1 MRLRLPRVVRRLF
14 ALFTWDRRDQ
24 DMDQEMAFHIQSI
37 TDDLM
42 RSGMNEADAERA
54 ARRRFGSVLQLKE
67 EGHDVRSA
75 RLVENVTRDARHMA
89 RGLRKSPVFT
99 ITVVLTLAV
108 GIGGNTAIFSV
119 VDQLLLRP
127 LPYPQGEQLVTVF
140 ETFAFDTNTVL
151 AGSTQNRVSPA
162 NWLDW
167 QRDNRTLQSLAA
179 WRRTSLTLTG
189 VGDPVRLNALLVSAE
204 FFPLLGV
211 PPLLGRVPSEAD
223 DRPNAP
229 GVAVLSYQLWQQRFG
244 GDGAIVGRVVQVS
257 DRPIE
262 IIGVMPESFRF
273 IYQDT
278 DVWGAYRLDRG
289 QAWRQTSG
297 RFMNVVARLKPDAS
311 IAAARTDLEG
321 IARRLSTLHE
331 FNKNTS
337 VALIPLRE
345 ELTGQ
350 VESSLLV
357 LYAAVGVLLAIACF
371 NVASL
376 LLARASARRREL
388 ALRASLG
395 AGRFAIIRQLLVES
409 LLLAIVGGVLGMFLA
424 RWTLDALMA
433 FAPAD
438 LLRTSALQVDRRVMF
453 YAFGLSIV
461 TGVLVGLV
469 PAIIAARQSL
479 AGALRSSGSSV
490 TQSPRLRQG
499 LVVCQV
505 GMTVILLCG
514 AGLLMQTLF
523 ALESANNGLD
533 RHDVLTLE
541 VGLPG
546 ARYPVE
552 KRVLFYRSAVA
563 ALRALPGVESAA
575 AANSLPVIG
584 GPQGGTVFHRLGTP
598 EVPINERPV
607 TVVRVVTAGFF
618 QALGT
623 PVIRGREFGEA
634 DESVPLPG
642 FIVNQAFVNTH
653 LQGVDPLGV
662 SLSVYMQQEN
672 PHAPIIGVVGDVPEG
687 AVRSAAEPTVYY
699 SHRQFSQANMTLFL
713 RANRPAAQVA
723 SAVAALHRLDPSV
736 AVSRI
741 RTFDDAIA
749 ESLARDRLSAL
760 VSTAFALCAL
770 LLVSLGLYG
779 LLSFMVTERTKE
791 LGIRIALGAHVG
803 RLTRSVIAGGLWLV
817 GIGSALGIAAAIVL
831 LRWLGTLLFGVTPN
845 DLLTYASVLAVLVA
859 VAALASY
866 IPARRAARVEPL
878 VALRQE

>member
-1 MRLRLPRVVRRLF
+1 MRFRPPRVVRRLL
-14 ALFTWDRRDQ
+14 ALLTWERRDQ
-24 DMDQEMAFHIQSI
+24 DMDREMAFHIQSI
-37 TDDLM
+37 KDDLVK
-42 RSGMNEADAERA
+42 SGMNEVEAERA

-67 EGHDVRSA
+67 EGHDVRNGRVA
-75 RLVENVTRDARHMA
+75 ENLLRDARHMA

-99 ITVVLTLAV
+99 ITVVLTLAL
-108 GIGGNTAIFSV
+108 GIGGNTAIFSI

-127 LPYPQGEQLVTVF
+127 LPYPHGEQLVTVF
-140 ETFAFDTNTVL
+140 ETFPFENTVM
-151 AGSTQNRVSPA
+151 AGTRQSRVSPA

-179 WRRTSLTLTG
+179 WRATNVTLTG
-189 VGDPVRLNALLVSAE
+189 IGDPVRLNALLVSAE

-211 PPLLGRVPSEAD
+211 PPLLGRVPSQAD

-229 GVAVLSYQLWQQRFG
+229 GVAVVSYQLWQRRFG
-244 GDGAIVGRVVQVS
+244 GDAAIAGRVVHLN

-278 DVWGAYRLDRG
+278 DLWAAYRLDRA
-289 QAWRQTSG
+289 QAWRETSG
-297 RFMNVVARLKPDAS
+297 RFMNVVARLKPETS
-311 IAAARTDLEG
+311 IAAARTDLEA
-321 IARRLSTLHE
+321 IAQRLSTLYA

-337 VALIPLRE
+337 VALLPLRE

-376 LLARASARRREL
+376 LLARASSRRREL
-388 ALRASLG
+388 ALRSSLG
-395 AGRFAIIRQLLVES
+395 AGQGAIIRQLLVES
-409 LLLAIVGGVLGMFLA
+409 VLLAIAGGVLGMFFA
-424 RWTLDALMA
+424 GWTIDALIA

-438 LLRTSALQVDRRVMF
+438 LLRTSELRVDRRVML

-461 TGVLVGLV
+461 TGVIVGLG
-469 PAIIAARQSL
+469 PALGAARQSL
-479 AGALRSSGSSV
+479 IGSLRSSGASV

-514 AGLLMQTLF
+514 AGLLTQTLF
-523 ALESANNGLD
+523 ALQTADNGLN
-533 RHDVLTLE
+533 RHDVLTME

-546 ARYPVE
+546 ARYPPE
-552 KRVLFYRSAVA
+552 KRVAFYRSAVN
-563 ALRALPGVESAA
+563 ALRALPGVQSAA

-584 GPQGGTVFHRLGTP
+584 GPTGGTIFHRLGTP
-598 EVPINERPV
+598 ELPLNERPV
-607 TVVRVVTAGFF
+607 TVVRVVSAGYFR
-618 QALGT
+618 ALGI
-623 PVIRGREFGEA
+623 PMIRGREFTDA
-634 DESVPLPG
+634 DEAVPVPG
-642 FIVNQAFVNTH
+642 FVVNQAFANTF
-653 LQGVDPLGV
+653 LRDVDPLGA
-662 SLSVYMQQEN
+662 SLSVYMQEEN
-672 PHAPIIGVVGDVPEG
+672 PYTPVIGVVGDVPEG
-687 AVRSAAEPTVYY
+687 AVRNLAEPTVYY
-699 SHRQFSQANMTLFL
+699 SQRQMSQSSMTLFL
-713 RANRPAAQVA
+713 RANRPAALA
-723 SAVAALHRLDPSV
+723 AAAVAAVHELDPSL

-741 RTFDDAIA
+741 RTFDEAIA

-760 VSTAFALCAL
+760 VSSAFALCAL

-779 LLSFMVTERTKE
+779 LLSFLVTERTKE

-817 GIGSALGIAAAIVL
+817 GIGSVLGIAAALLL

-845 DLLTYASVLAVLVA
+845 DLSTYAAVLALLIA

-866 IPARRAARVEPL
+866 LPARRASRVEPL
-878 VALRQE
+878 VALRQD

>member
-1 MRLRLPRVVRRLF
+1 MRFRPPRVVRRLL
-14 ALFTWDRRDQ
+14 ALLTWERRDH
-24 DMDQEMAFHIQSI
+24 DMDREMAFHIQSI
-37 TDDLM
+37 KDDLVK
-42 RSGMNEADAERA
+42 SGMNEVEAERA

-67 EGHDVRSA
+67 EGHDVRNGRVA
-75 RLVENVTRDARHMA
+75 ENLLRDARHMA

-99 ITVVLTLAV
+99 ITVVLTLAL
-108 GIGGNTAIFSV
+108 GIGGNTAIFSI

-127 LPYPQGEQLVTVF
+127 LPYPHGEQLVTVF
-140 ETFAFDTNTVL
+140 ETFPFENTVM
-151 AGSTQNRVSPA
+151 AGTRQSRVSPA

-179 WRRTSLTLTG
+179 WRATNVTLTG
-189 VGDPVRLNALLVSAE
+189 IGDPVRLNALLVSAE

-211 PPLLGRVPSEAD
+211 PPLLGRVPSQAD

-229 GVAVLSYQLWQQRFG
+229 GVAVVSYQLWQRRFG
-244 GDGAIVGRVVQVS
+244 GDAAIAGRVVQLN

-278 DVWGAYRLDRG
+278 DLWAAYRLDRA
-289 QAWRQTSG
+289 QAWRETSG
-297 RFMNVVARLKPDAS
+297 RFMNVVARLKPETS
-311 IAAARTDLEG
+311 IAAARTDLEA
-321 IARRLSTLHE
+321 IAQRLSTLYA

-337 VALIPLRE
+337 VALLPLRE

-376 LLARASARRREL
+376 LLARASSRRREL
-388 ALRASLG
+388 ALRSSLG
-395 AGRFAIIRQLLVES
+395 AGQGAIIRQLLVES
-409 LLLAIVGGVLGMFLA
+409 VLLAIAGGVLGMFFA
-424 RWTLDALMA
+424 GWTIDALIA

-438 LLRTSALQVDRRVMF
+438 LLRTSELRVDRRVML

-461 TGVLVGLV
+461 TGVIVGLG
-469 PAIIAARQSL
+469 PALGAARQSL
-479 AGALRSSGSSV
+479 IGSLRSSGASV

-514 AGLLMQTLF
+514 AGLLTQTLF
-523 ALESANNGLD
+523 ALQTADNGLN
-533 RHDVLTLE
+533 RHDVLTME

-546 ARYPVE
+546 ARYPPE
-552 KRVLFYRSAVA
+552 KRVAFYRSAVN
-563 ALRALPGVESAA
+563 ALRALPGVQSAA

-584 GPQGGTVFHRLGTP
+584 GPTGGTIFHRLGTP
-598 EVPINERPV
+598 ELPLNERPV
-607 TVVRVVTAGFF
+607 TVVRVVSAGYFR
-618 QALGT
+618 ALGI
-623 PVIRGREFGEA
+623 PMIRGREFTDA
-634 DESVPLPG
+634 DEAVPVPG
-642 FIVNQAFVNTH
+642 FVVNQAFANTF
-653 LQGVDPLGV
+653 LRDVDPLGA
-662 SLSVYMQQEN
+662 SLSVYMQEEN
-672 PHAPIIGVVGDVPEG
+672 PYTPVIGVVGDVPEG
-687 AVRSAAEPTVYY
+687 AVRNLAEPTVYY
-699 SHRQFSQANMTLFL
+699 SQRQMSQSSMTLFL
-713 RANRPAAQVA
+713 RANRPAALA
-723 SAVAALHRLDPSV
+723 AAAVAAVHELDPSL

-741 RTFDDAIA
+741 RTFDEAIA

-760 VSTAFALCAL
+760 VSSAFALCAL

-779 LLSFMVTERTKE
+779 LLSFLVTERTKE

-817 GIGSALGIAAAIVL
+817 GIGSVLGIAAALLL

-845 DLLTYASVLAVLVA
+845 DLSTYAAVLALLIA

-866 IPARRAARVEPL
+866 LPARRASRVEPL
-878 VALRQE
+878 VALRQD